1 MLTGRMQEG
10 LSQDKVNVVGKDLRF
25 FSWSTSDFSSHN
37 YITLFLQLLPLYLT
51 GICSAGRNDASPT
64 AVNKIT
70 THTGSFTPLIHHLLQ
85 HRPATTQQGCTLKGR
100 LEESERN
107 STDWL
112 LINKYFVS
120 ANGNLP
126 FLNECWHQYQPSR
139 PDRGHEVTYS
149 QGRWGIHNNWQVNNS
164 LEVLLSSS
172 AWGIT
177 AGLPPNPK

>member
-10 LSQDKVNVVGKDLRF
+10 LSQDKVNVIGKDLRF

-37 YITLFLQLLPLYLT
+37 YITLFLQLLPLNLT

-70 THTGSFTPLIHHLLQ
+70 THWFIH
-85 HRPATTQQGCTLKGR
+85 PFDSSPAAAPSATTQQGCTLKGR

-107 STDWL
+107 STDWV

-126 FLNECWHQYQPSR
+126 FLNECWHQYQPSK

-149 QGRWGIHNNWQVNNS
+149 QGRWGIHNNWQVNKQP
-164 LEVLLSSS
+164 EVLLSSS

-177 AGLPPNPK
+177 AGLPPIPK